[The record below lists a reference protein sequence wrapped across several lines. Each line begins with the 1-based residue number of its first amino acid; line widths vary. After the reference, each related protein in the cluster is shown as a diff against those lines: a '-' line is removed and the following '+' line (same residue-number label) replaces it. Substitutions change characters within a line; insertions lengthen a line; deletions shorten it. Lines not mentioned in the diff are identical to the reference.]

1 MKLREKHGGR
11 EVNDLCFSFPPFAQK
26 LAKHFEPIR
35 GFKQMIFA
43 QAVLGACFDVIRA
56 QRRKNDR
63 QHVSALGPV

>member
-1 MKLREKHGGR
+1 MEAVKS
-11 EVNDLCFSFPPFAQK
+11 CFSFPPFAQK
-26 LAKHFEPIR
+26 LAKHFKPIR

>member
-1 MKLREKHGGR
+1 MEAVKS
-11 EVNDLCFSFPPFAQK
+11 CFSFPPFAQK
-26 LAKHFEPIR
+26 LAKHFKPIR

-43 QAVLGACFDVIRA
+43 QAVLCACFHVIRA